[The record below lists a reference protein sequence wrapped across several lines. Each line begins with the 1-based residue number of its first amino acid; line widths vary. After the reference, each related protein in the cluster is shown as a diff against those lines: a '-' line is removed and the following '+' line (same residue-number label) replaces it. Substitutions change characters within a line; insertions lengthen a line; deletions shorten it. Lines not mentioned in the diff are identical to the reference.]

1 MPIASG
7 DQRESSNQRMS
18 SDRRAVRAHPEA
30 HTHEEELAMAGNSK
44 EQLIAWMREQPRT
57 LGWGA
62 ILAFNRTD
70 TNTVLQQEY
79 INRFSNDTYLPP
91 AQGYIKGS
99 NVQGQYITD
108 YVMDAPLL
116 SFDIANI
123 EQEIPNARLTMQV
136 VGGTQVTFEEVV
148 GGLNATRVEVV
159 DPLNGPTLTLKL
171 ELVNVPG
178 TVTSAGQVVL
188 DLSRSSDFKLTYS
201 DHLQEQEL
209 GGYFF
214 QELFESLPDEKRIMV
229 LNEIIKTPGSTINPT
244 SFKIRTQAAPGA
256 KSRSAENYGDGAV
269 VVFVAM
275 FGAESGGN
283 PNENFRYLI
292 PDDAGADYSATIVLG
307 NKFFLQTQA
316 REMEERG
323 FIGVDQWNYTEMSSK
338 FWEMKPG
345 AGGFSDSDFW
355 FYFRDGWSAEIPTPF
370 VWSTG
375 RRGEDVHVSV
385 KDSALE
391 ISFVRDNPEQWAT
404 TIYAYDP
411 APISPG
417 HSAALNIKIDAVC
430 RRSYRLNSQ
439 THVIEPGAIESSEVT
454 FESSINTRWSVD
466 PKAAE
471 LHDVCG
477 IYFDDEKRSVLRNSV
492 RRLISILPPLDTFVL
507 DSLLF
512 SDARVAI
519 KDFAL
524 PGDMAIF
531 GQLGPDLTRFRVDP
545 IKPVVNAGGTQQFST
560 YPAGQSG
567 LNWTVESL
575 LDEADNPGTISS
587 SGLYKAPANINGTYI
602 RVRITATSGT
612 ASSSALVSVVAN
624 DVTVN
629 PIIQTCGATHSRTLS
644 AGTHGTGALTWSLRT
659 PGNGGKLEMGT
670 NGKCVYT
677 APAPPP
683 ADPGLLYVIDE
694 IVVRNEL
701 TGKSRSAWV
710 MALLANTSLSIVREA
725 SAALPPNQ
733 ARLRAKGE
741 EGYISDDVIDWEILA
756 GSGAIEEGVFTQ
768 PEVLDNRFA
777 IVLAT
782 LSIPGFKARG
792 LMLLPLPLFD
802 YPSSNTARL
811 NLRQSEIETVEPL
824 AVSNSKDQ
832 LLEYMRARETTQDWG
847 AICMFG
853 RARLNRLLEQQFVA
867 GFDEFSF
874 LPAFSIQRIDLT
886 DDQTEW
892 MELDSIILSKPLL
905 SFETASLDNSR
916 ATLKLGIMS
925 GVVKVFSSPAGSP
938 ARLLSSF
945 TLFEPQGYVLEMGI
959 NLQLVVGEVDARG
972 RVTLDF
978 NNGLDFRCNLG
989 EQLNAR
995 DRIGEAFEGVLKAL
1009 PRHKRVFE
1017 LGTLELQ
1024 GYNPLSPTTFH
1035 IRTQAAPGAKH
1046 VKASNYGEGGV
1057 LIFIALRDKPSPGY
1071 FPGEG
1076 SGFPYFIPDDK
1087 DGEGNDLYS
1096 AALVV
1101 SHDMIQHVE
1110 PERLDLL
1117 NGLLF
1122 PGEHVF
1128 VESSRHTPKDL
1139 IVFGNIDPTLTSITL
1154 EPLFQVMHAGNKQQF
1169 NVRQVGKT
1177 IKAADVQWS
1186 VRSINMLNA
1195 GSISNTGMYQS
1206 VLPAQLGKQTV
1217 RNVVTATYRDPSGG
1231 SERRASALVAVV
1243 LEAITV
1249 APQVSAHYLS
1259 STPRATQ
1266 LFAVSLDEGELAW
1279 RLLDPQQGSLVAA
1292 GNQATY
1298 TPPVTLPDS
1307 QSMLV
1312 QRVEVQDKRSGLRA
1326 EASMLLLASNPHLEV
1341 TPSHVFGLGHSGTV
1355 QLVASSEYPSEN
1367 LRWSVISGDGTVSP
1381 DGLFT
1386 APAQLGSPTSVARCE
1401 FVYDGNVLLAGYSV
1415 IQLSDFVQAQSWTQ
1429 LQNFQLTI
1437 PADQTRALGNGYQQ
1451 IAVDVEVETKP
1462 VDGVSY
1468 PITEEEMSSLTIV
1481 HRDSGQA
1488 LNYLSQNEEGIAD
1501 DAVYRWA
1508 VSNKENRFNR
1518 YGAVSPAMNE
1528 KHFDVSGGITR
1539 RRVYLHTRASDPEIF
1554 HARFIDAFF
1563 GEHNSNEQSQTAP
1576 RVIEPVPVTVPQFE
1590 SNNYAFSPKRVD
1602 GGGNNPPQQ
1611 EDYDYFLDTTD
1622 YWYLEFV
1629 GRDGKP
1635 VRFLRCEFEGNQST
1649 LQWESRRQ
1657 WEYMFSHTGYI
1668 FRDEEGRF
1676 DKSVMLYDSRLPSI
1690 VPAPPVPIQPPEEVG
1705 VGQLLI
1711 SLFRKSNVLYKGSS
1725 VAKSLEAPLM
1735 IKLLDKNGNRHH
1747 LSLAFDAMEVA
1758 NSRNKL
1764 LLSVI

>member
-1 MPIASG
+1 
-7 DQRESSNQRMS
+7 
-18 SDRRAVRAHPEA
+18 
-30 HTHEEELAMAGNSK
+30 MAGNSK

-79 INRFSNDTYLPP
+79 INRFSTDTYLPP
-91 AQGYIKGS
+91 VQGYIKDS

-123 EQEIPNARLTMQV
+123 EQETPDARLTMQV

-148 GGLNATRVEVV
+148 GGLKATRVEVV
-159 DPLNGPTLTLKL
+159 DPLNGPALTLKL

-188 DLSRSSDFKLTYS
+188 DLSKSSDFKLTYS

-214 QELFESLPDEKRIMV
+214 QKLFKSLPDEKRIMV
-229 LNEIIKTPGSTINPT
+229 LNEVIKNPGSTINPT

-269 VVFVAM
+269 VIFVAM
-275 FGAESGGN
+275 SGAESGGN

-292 PDDAGADYSATIVLG
+292 PDDAGADYSATILLG
-307 NKFFLQTQA
+307 NKFILQTQA
-316 REMEERG
+316 REMEDRG
-323 FIGVDQWNYTEMSSK
+323 FIGVDSWKYNEMSSK

-355 FYFRDGWSAEIPTPF
+355 FAYNDHWNAEILTPF
-370 VWSTG
+370 AWEEG
-375 RRGEDVHVSV
+375 LRGEDMHVSV
-385 KDSALE
+385 KNSALE
-391 ISFVRDNPEQWAT
+391 ISFVRNNPDQPAT
-404 TIYAYDP
+404 TIYVHEYGG
-411 APISPG
+411 APISPVY
-417 HSAALNIKIDAVC
+417 SAMLNVKIDAVF
-430 RRSYRLNSQ
+430 RRSYSLNSLTQ
-439 THVIEPGAIESSEVT
+439 VIVPGAIEGSEVT
-454 FESSINTRWSVD
+454 FESSINKLWEVD
-466 PKAAE
+466 PYAAN
-471 LHDVCG
+471 LYDACG
-477 IYFDDEKRSVLRNSV
+477 ALFDDDQRIVLRDSFE
-492 RRLISILPPLDTFVL
+492 RLLSFMPPIDTFVL
-507 DSLLF
+507 NSLLF
-512 SDARVAI
+512 RDARVAI
-519 KDFAL
+519 NDFAL
-524 PGDMAIF
+524 PGDMAFF
-531 GQLGPDLTRFRVDP
+531 GQLGPDQTRFRVDP
-545 IKPVVNAGGTQQFST
+545 IKPVVNVGGTQQFST
-560 YPAGQSG
+560 SPAGVSG

-587 SGLYKAPANINGTYI
+587 SGLYTAPPSINGAYI

-612 ASSSALVSVVAN
+612 ASSSALVSVVASG
-624 DVTVN
+624 VTVN
-629 PIIQTCGATHSRTLS
+629 PIIQTCSATHSRTLS
-644 AGTHGTGALTWSLRT
+644 AGTHGMGTLTWSLRT
-659 PGNGGKLEMGT
+659 PVNGGTLEMGE
-670 NGKCVYT
+670 NGKYVYT
-677 APAPPP
+677 APDATS
-683 ADPGLLYVIDE
+683 DKLYIVDE
-694 IVVRNEL
+694 IVVKNEL
-701 TGKSRSAWV
+701 TGKSRSAWIMV
-710 MALLANTSLSIVREA
+710 LLGNMTLSISLDTSVT
-725 SAALPPNQ
+725 LPPNQ
-733 ARLRAKGE
+733 VKLHCKA
-741 EGYISDDVIDWEILA
+741 EGFLADDRISWETLA
-756 GSGAIEEGVFTQ
+756 GSGTVVNGIFTQ
-768 PEVLDNRFA
+768 PEPVEQRFA
-777 IVLAT
+777 LLLASYVIPDVIT
-782 LSIPGFKARG
+782 LRG
-792 LMLLPLPLFD
+792 YILLPLPLFE

-811 NLRQSEIETVEPL
+811 NLRQSDIETVEPL
-824 AVSNSKDQ
+824 AISNSKDQ
-832 LLEYMRARETTQDWG
+832 LLDYMRDRETTQHWG

-874 LPAFSIQRIDLT
+874 LPPFSIQRIDLT
-886 DDQTEW
+886 DDRTEW

-938 ARLLSSF
+938 TRLLSVF
-945 TLFEPQGYVLEMGI
+945 TLSEPQGYILEMDVQ
-959 NLQLVVGEVDARG
+959 LHLVVGEVDARG

-978 NNGLDFRCNLG
+978 NSGLDFSCNLAD
-989 EQLNAR
+989 QLNAR
-995 DRIGEAFEGVLKAL
+995 SRIGEAFEDFLKAL

-1017 LGTLELQ
+1017 LGTLQLQ

-1046 VKASNYGEGGV
+1046 AKASNYGDGGV

-1101 SHDMIQHVE
+1101 SHDMAQHVE

-1117 NGLLF
+1117 GSLLF
-1122 PGEHVF
+1122 PGEHIF

-1139 IVFGNIDPTLTSITL
+1139 IVFGNIDPTLTTITL
-1154 EPLFQVMHAGNKQQF
+1154 EPLFQVIHAGNRQQF
-1169 NVRQVGKT
+1169 NVRQVGKA

-1186 VRSINMLNA
+1186 VRSINMLSAA
-1195 GSISNTGMYQS
+1195 GSISSTGLYQS
-1206 VLPAQLGKQTV
+1206 GLPQQLGRQTV
-1217 RNVVTATYRDPSGG
+1217 RNVVTATYRDPSSG
-1231 SERRASALVAVV
+1231 SARRASALVAVV

-1259 STPRATQ
+1259 GTPRATQ
-1266 LFAVSLDEGELAW
+1266 LSAVSLDEGELAW
-1279 RLLDPQQGSLVAA
+1279 RLLDPQQGSLDFA

-1298 TPPVTLPDS
+1298 TPPATLPDS
-1307 QSMLV
+1307 QSIFV
-1312 QRVEVQDKRSGLRA
+1312 QRIEVQNTRTGLRA
-1326 EASMLLLASNPHLEV
+1326 EASMLLMANNPVLEV
-1341 TPSHVFGLGHSGTV
+1341 SPSHLAGLKHSDTV
-1355 QLVASSEYPSEN
+1355 QLVASSEYPPEN
-1367 LRWSVISGDGTVSP
+1367 LRWSVVSGDGTVSRE
-1381 DGLFT
+1381 GLFT
-1386 APAQLGSPTSVARCE
+1386 APAQLSSPTSVVRCE
-1401 FVYDGNVLLAGYSV
+1401 YVYNDNALFSGYSV

-1437 PADQTRALGNGYQQ
+1437 PADQVRALGNGYQQ

-1462 VDGVSY
+1462 VDGAST

-1488 LNYLSQNEEGIAD
+1488 LNYLSQTEEGIAE

-1518 YGAVSPAMNE
+1518 YGVGSPAMKG
-1528 KHFDVSGGITR
+1528 KHFDVSGGIAR
-1539 RRVYLHTRASDPEIF
+1539 RRVYLHTRASDPDIF

-1576 RVIEPVPVTVPQFE
+1576 RVIEPVPVTAPQFE
-1590 SNNYAFSPKRVD
+1590 NTNYTFSPRRVA
-1602 GGGNNPPQQ
+1602 GGGNTPPQQ
-1611 EDYDYFLDTTD
+1611 DDYDYFLDTTD

-1629 GRDGKP
+1629 GRDSKP

-1649 LQWESRRQ
+1649 VQWESRRKN
-1657 WEYMFSHTGYI
+1657 ETMFSYTGYI
-1668 FRDEEGRF
+1668 FRDEDGQF
-1676 DKSVMLYDSRLPSI
+1676 DKSAMLYDKRLPALTPGQI
-1690 VPAPPVPIQPPEEVG
+1690 PAVPIIFPEQVG
-1705 VGQLLI
+1705 VGQLMI
-1711 SLFRKSNVLYKGSS
+1711 SLFRSS
-1725 VAKSLEAPLM
+1725 KVRYVDTATAMSLEAPLV

-1747 LSLAFDAMEVA
+1747 LSLAFAPMEVA
-1758 NSRNKL
+1758 DSRNKL

>member
-30 HTHEEELAMAGNSK
+30 HTHEEELAMAGYSK

-62 ILAFNRTD
+62 ILAFNRAD
-70 TNTVLQQEY
+70 TNTVLLQEY
-79 INRFSNDTYLPP
+79 IERFSNDTYLPA

-99 NVQGQYITD
+99 NTQGQYITD
-108 YVMDAPLL
+108 YVMDYPRL
-116 SFDIANI
+116 SFDIANV
-123 EQEIPNARLTMQV
+123 EQEIPDARLTMKV
-136 VGGTQVTFEEVV
+136 VGGTQVSFEEVV
-148 GGLNATRVEVV
+148 GGLNVTRVEIV
-159 DPLNGPTLTLKL
+159 DPLNGPELTLKL
-171 ELVNVPG
+171 QLVDVPG
-178 TVTSAGQVVL
+178 NVDSAGKVVL
-188 DLSRSSDFKLTYS
+188 DLKKSSDFSLSYS
-201 DHLQEQEL
+201 DFSEEQTL
-209 GGYFF
+209 GGLFF
-214 QELFESLPDEKRIMV
+214 KQLFDALPDAKRIMV
-229 LNEIIKTPGSTINPT
+229 LSEFVRKKDNVFNPKTI
-244 SFKIRTQAAPGA
+244 KIRTQSAPGA

-269 VVFVAM
+269 LVFVAM
-275 FGAESGGN
+275 EGAANGGN
-283 PNENFRYLI
+283 PDGSFKYLI
-292 PDDAGADYSATIVLG
+292 PNDAGKDFNATVVLG
-307 NKFFLQTQA
+307 NKTLLEVFAHAAQNDFGTGAWTYSTDTSGFCIMHPDGGHLGDSSYGMPEVTNNW
-316 REMEERG
+316 RG
-323 FIGVDQWNYTEMSSK
+323 WMG
-338 FWEMKPG
+338 
-345 AGGFSDSDFW
+345 
-355 FYFRDGWSAEIPTPF
+355 TPF
-370 VWSTG
+370 ELGYGGGKYMDFT
-375 RRGEDVHVSV
+375 
-385 KDSALE
+385 
-391 ISFVRDNPEQWAT
+391 IRDNLVEVRYVKNDKTQSCRIVLSKGEEVVEGSVYSVHTMQASRS
-404 TIYAYDP
+404 Y
-411 APISPG
+411 
-417 HSAALNIKIDAVC
+417 ALNH
-430 RRSYRLNSQ
+430 
-439 THVIEPGAIESSEVT
+439 TTGMIEPGETS
-454 FESSINTRWSVD
+454 NTAGSLRLALHEENYSHPATVD
-466 PKAAE
+466 GFNKYSPYIADQLLEDMRRK
-471 LHDVCG
+471 VP
-477 IYFDDEKRSVLRNSV
+477 STLRH
-492 RRLISILPPLDTFVL
+492 IPPVSTFVL
-507 DSLLF
+507 ESLLF
-512 SDARVAI
+512 RNSKIVM

-524 PGDMAIF
+524 LGDMAIF
-531 GQLGPDLTRFRVDP
+531 GQVGADVTLFTIDP
-545 IKPVVNAGGTQQFST
+545 LQPLVGIGDTQQFVT
-560 YPAGQSG
+560 RPAGQPVSS
-567 LNWTVESL
+567 WKVESISGSA
-575 LDEADNPGTISS
+575 ENVGTITST
-587 SGLYKAPANINGTYI
+587 GLYTAPSSIKSTFT
-602 RVRITATSGT
+602 RVKVTATIG
-612 ASSSALVSVVAN
+612 AHHSAALISIVVSDINVSPV
-624 DVTVN
+624 
-629 PIIQTCGATHSRTLS
+629 IQTCGATHSRTLS
-644 AGTHGTGALTWSLRT
+644 AGTRGTGALTWSLRT

-741 EGYISDDVIDWEILA
+741 EGYISDDLIDWEILA

-925 GVVKVFSSPAGSP
+925 GVVKVFSSPVGSP
-938 ARLLSSF
+938 KRLLSSF
-945 TLFEPQGYVLEMGI
+945 TLSEPQGYILEMGI
-959 NLQLVVGEVDARG
+959 NLHLVVGEVDARG

-995 DRIGEAFEGVLKAL
+995 NRIGEAFEGVLKAL

-1401 FVYDGNVLLAGYSV
+1401 FVYDGNVLLTGYSV

-1590 SNNYAFSPKRVD
+1590 SNNYTFSPKRVD

-1649 LQWESRRQ
+1649 LQWESRRK

>member
-1 MPIASG
+1 MPIAPG
-7 DQRESSNQRMS
+7 DQRESSNQRMG
-18 SDRRAVRAHPEA
+18 SDRRAVRTYPEA
-30 HTHEEELAMAGNSK
+30 HTHEEELAMAGYSK

-62 ILAFNRTD
+62 ILAFNRAD
-70 TNTVLQQEY
+70 TNTVLLQEY
-79 INRFSNDTYLPP
+79 IERFSNDTYLPA

-99 NVQGQYITD
+99 NTQGQYITD
-108 YVMDAPLL
+108 YVMDYPRL
-116 SFDIANI
+116 SFDIANV
-123 EQEIPNARLTMQV
+123 EQETPDARLTMKV
-136 VGGTQVTFEEVV
+136 VGGTQISFEESV
-148 GGLNATRVEVV
+148 GGLNATRVEIV
-159 DPLNGPTLTLKL
+159 DPLSGPELTLKL
-171 ELVNVPG
+171 QLVDVPG
-178 TVTSAGQVVL
+178 SINSAGRVVL
-188 DLSRSSDFKLTYS
+188 DLKKSSDFSLSYS
-201 DHLQEQEL
+201 DFVEEQAL
-209 GGYFF
+209 GGLFF
-214 QELFESLPDEKRIMV
+214 KQLFDALPDAKRIMV
-229 LNEIIKTPGSTINPT
+229 LSEFVRKNNNVFNPKTI
-244 SFKIRTQAAPGA
+244 KIRTQSAPGA

-269 VVFVAM
+269 LVFVAM
-275 FGAESGGN
+275 EGAANGGN
-283 PNENFRYLI
+283 PDGSFKYLI
-292 PDDAGADYSATIVLG
+292 PNDAGKDFNATVVLG
-307 NKFFLQTQA
+307 NKTLLEVFAHAAQNDFGTGA
-316 REMEERG
+316 WTYSTDTSG
-323 FIGVDQWNYTEMSSK
+323 FCIMHPDGGMLGNGSYPMVAVAGTYDG
-338 FWEMKPG
+338 FMKSPFELGYG
-345 AGGFSDSDFW
+345 AGKYMDLAIRDDLVAVR
-355 FYFRDGWSAEIPTPF
+355 YVKHDNAYPCRIVLHFRDEVVSGDAYSMQDMQASRTYA
-370 VWSTG
+370 VNHATG
-375 RRGEDVHVSV
+375 M
-385 KDSALE
+385 
-391 ISFVRDNPEQWAT
+391 
-404 TIYAYDP
+404 
-411 APISPG
+411 
-417 HSAALNIKIDAVC
+417 
-430 RRSYRLNSQ
+430 
-439 THVIEPGAIESSEVT
+439 IEPGEVSSTTASLTLALYEQQNYHSVVRT
-454 FESSINTRWSVD
+454 GFDTYRSSFIDDMLGYMRRIIPNT
-466 PKAAE
+466 
-471 LHDVCG
+471 
-477 IYFDDEKRSVLRNSV
+477 LRK
-492 RRLISILPPLDTFVL
+492 IPPVSTFVL
-507 DSLLF
+507 ESLLF
-512 SDARVAI
+512 KNSRVVM
-519 KDFAL
+519 KDFTM

-531 GQLGPDLTRFRVDP
+531 GQVGTDVTLFTLDP
-545 IKPVVNAGGTQQFST
+545 LQPLVVIGDTQQFVT
-560 YPAGQSG
+560 RPAGQPVSSWKVENISG
-567 LNWTVESL
+567 STEDV
-575 LDEADNPGTISS
+575 GTITST
-587 SGLYKAPANINGTYI
+587 GLYTAPSSIKIFT
-602 RVRITATSGT
+602 RVKVTATSG
-612 ASSSALVSVVAN
+612 AHHSSALISVVVSDIN
-624 DVTVN
+624 VSPV
-629 PIIQTCGATHSRTLS
+629 IQTCGATHSRTLS
-644 AGTHGTGALTWSLRT
+644 AGTLGTGVLTWSLRT
-659 PGNGGKLEMGT
+659 PGNGGKLEMGE

-677 APAPPP
+677 APVA
-683 ADPGLLYVIDE
+683 ASDKLYVVDE
-694 IVVRNEL
+694 IVVKNEL
-701 TGKSRSAWV
+701 TGKSRSAWI
-710 MALLANTSLSIVREA
+710 MAVLGNMTLSISRDTSVT
-725 SAALPPNQ
+725 LPPNQ
-733 ARLRAKGE
+733 VKLRCKAE
-741 EGYISDDVIDWEILA
+741 NFLADDLISWETLA
-756 GSGAIEEGVFTQ
+756 GSGTVVNGIFTQ
-768 PEVLDNRFA
+768 ADPVEQRFA
-777 IVLAT
+777 LLLASYVIPDVMT
-782 LSIPGFKARG
+782 LRG
-792 LMLLPLPLFD
+792 YILLPLPLFD

-824 AVSNSKDQ
+824 AVGNSKDQ

-938 ARLLSSF
+938 TRLLSSF
-945 TLFEPQGYVLEMGI
+945 TLSEPQGYILEMGI
-959 NLQLVVGEVDARG
+959 NLHLVVGEVDARG

-995 DRIGEAFEGVLKAL
+995 NRIGEAFEGVLKAL

-1017 LGTLELQ
+1017 LGTLKLQ

-1087 DGEGNDLYS
+1087 DEEGNDLYS
-1096 AALVV
+1096 AALVL

-1110 PERLDLL
+1110 PQRLELL
-1117 NGLLF
+1117 NSLLF

-1154 EPLFQVMHAGNKQQF
+1154 EPLFQVMHAGSKQQF

-1186 VRSINMLNA
+1186 VRSINTLNAA

-1206 VLPAQLGKQTV
+1206 VFPQQLGKHTV
-1217 RNVVTATYRDPSGG
+1217 RNVVTATYKDPSSGR
-1231 SERRASALVAVV
+1231 ERKASALMAVV
-1243 LEAITV
+1243 HEAITI
-1249 APQVSAHYLS
+1249 APQVSVHYLS
-1259 STPRATQ
+1259 SAPRATE
-1266 LFAVSLDEGELAW
+1266 LFAMNLDGGDLAW

-1298 TPPVTLPDS
+1298 TPPATLADS
-1307 QSMLV
+1307 QSIFV
-1312 QRVEVQDKRSGLRA
+1312 QRIEVQNTRTGLRA
-1326 EASMLLLASNPHLEV
+1326 EATMLLMASNPALEV
-1341 TPSHVFGLGHSGTV
+1341 SPSHVSGVGHSGTV
-1355 QLVASSEYPSEN
+1355 QLVAPSEYPPES
-1367 LRWSVISGDGTVSP
+1367 LRWSVTSGEGTVSP

-1386 APAQLGSPTSVARCE
+1386 APAQLGSPTSVVRSE
-1401 FVYDGNVLLAGYSV
+1401 FVLDGTVWLSGYSV

-1437 PADQTRALGNGYQQ
+1437 PANQIRALGNGYQQ
-1451 IAVDVEVETKP
+1451 IAVDVEVETQP
-1462 VDGVSY
+1462 VNGASY

-1488 LNYLSQNEEGIAD
+1488 LSYLSQTEEGIAD
-1501 DAVYRWA
+1501 DADYHWA
-1508 VSNKENRFNR
+1508 VSNRENRFNR
-1518 YGAVSPAMNE
+1518 YGAALPAMNE
-1528 KHFDVSGGITR
+1528 KHFDVSDGITR

-1576 RVIEPVPVTVPQFE
+1576 HVIEPVPVTVPQFE
-1590 SNNYAFSPKRVD
+1590 SNNYTFSPKRVD

-1611 EDYDYFLDTTD
+1611 GDYDSFLDTTD
-1622 YWYLEFV
+1622 YWYLEFT

-1635 VRFLRCEFEGNQST
+1635 VRFVRCEFGGNQST

-1668 FRDEEGRF
+1668 FRDEDGQF
-1676 DKSVMLYDSRLPSI
+1676 DESAMLYDKRLPSLMPGQTP
-1690 VPAPPVPIQPPEEVG
+1690 VVPIKLPEKVG

-1747 LSLAFDAMEVA
+1747 LSLAFAPMEVA
-1758 NSRNKL
+1758 DSRNKL

>member
-1 MPIASG
+1 
-7 DQRESSNQRMS
+7 
-18 SDRRAVRAHPEA
+18 
-30 HTHEEELAMAGNSK
+30 MAGNSK

-91 AQGYIKGS
+91 AQGYISGS
-99 NVQGQYITD
+99 TIQGQYITD

-123 EQEIPNARLTMQV
+123 EQEKPDARLTMQV

-148 GGLNATRVEVV
+148 GGLKATRVEVV

-171 ELVNVPG
+171 ELINVPG

-188 DLSRSSDFKLTYS
+188 DLSKSSDFKLTYS
-201 DHLQEQEL
+201 DHQEEQAL

-214 QELFESLPDEKRIMV
+214 QTLFESLPDEKRIMV
-229 LNEIIKTPGSTINPT
+229 LNEIVKTPDSTINPT

-269 VVFVAM
+269 VIFVAM
-275 FGAESGGN
+275 HGAESGGN

-292 PDDAGADYSATIVLG
+292 PDDADADYSATIVLG

-323 FIGVDQWNYTEMSSK
+323 FIGVDQWNYDEMSSK

-345 AGGFSDSDFW
+345 AGGFNDSDFW
-355 FYFRDGWSAEIPTPF
+355 FYFSNGWSAEILTPF

-375 RRGEDVHVSV
+375 RRGEDMHFSV
-385 KDSALE
+385 KNSALE

-404 TIYAYDP
+404 TIYAHDP

-417 HSAALNIKIDAVC
+417 HSASLNIKIDAVF
-430 RRSYRLNSQ
+430 RRSYRLNSL
-439 THVIEPGAIESSEVT
+439 THVIEPGEIESSEVT
-454 FESSINTRWSVD
+454 FESSINTKFPVD
-466 PKAAE
+466 ARAAE
-471 LHDVCG
+471 YYNVCG
-477 IYFDDEKRSVLRNSV
+477 GYFDDDKRIVLRNFV
-492 RRLISILPPLDTFVL
+492 QRLLAYLPPIDTFVL

-524 PGDMAIF
+524 PGDLAIF
-531 GQLGPDLTRFRVDP
+531 GQLGPDQTRFRVSP
-545 IKPVVNAGGTQQFST
+545 IKPVVNVGGTQQFST

-575 LDEADNPGTISS
+575 LDEAENPGTISS
-587 SGLYKAPANINGTYI
+587 SGLYTAPASIQGAYI
-602 RVRITATSGT
+602 RVRIKATSGT
-612 ASSSALVSVVAN
+612 SSSSALVSVVAS

-629 PIIQTCGATHSRTLS
+629 PIIQTCSATHSRTLS

-659 PGNGGKLEMGT
+659 PGNGGKLEMGE
-670 NGKCVYT
+670 NGKYVYT
-677 APAPPP
+677 APDA
-683 ADPGLLYVIDE
+683 ASDKLYIVDE
-694 IVVRNEL
+694 IVVKNEL
-701 TGKSRSAWV
+701 TGKSRSAWI
-710 MALLANTSLSIVREA
+710 MALLGNMTLSISFDTSVT
-725 SAALPPNQ
+725 LPPNQ
-733 ARLRAKGE
+733 VKLRCKAE
-741 EGYISDDVIDWEILA
+741 QFLADDLISWETLA
-756 GSGAIEEGVFTQ
+756 GSGTVVNGIFTQ
-768 PEVLDNRFA
+768 PEPLEQRFA
-777 IVLAT
+777 LLLA
-782 LSIPGFKARG
+782 SYVIPGVMTLRG
-792 LMLLPLPLFD
+792 YILLPLPLFE

-832 LLEYMRARETTQDWG
+832 LLDYMRDRETTQDWG

-874 LPAFSIQRIDLT
+874 LPSFSIERIDLT

-938 ARLLSSF
+938 TRLLSSF
-945 TLFEPQGYVLEMGI
+945 TLSEPQGYILEMGVQ
-959 NLQLVVGEVDARG
+959 LHLVVGEVDARG

-978 NNGLDFRCNLG
+978 NNGLDFSCNLG

-995 DRIGEAFEGVLKAL
+995 NRIGEAFEGFLKAL

-1017 LGTLELQ
+1017 LGTLQLQ

-1035 IRTQAAPGAKH
+1035 IRTQAAPGAKRA
-1046 VKASNYGEGGV
+1046 KASNYGDGGV
-1057 LIFIALRDKPSPGY
+1057 LIFIALRGKPSPGY

-1101 SHDMIQHVE
+1101 SHDMAQHVE
-1110 PERLDLL
+1110 SERLDLL
-1117 NGLLF
+1117 GSLLF
-1122 PGEHVF
+1122 PGEHIF
-1128 VESSRHTPKDL
+1128 AESSRHTPKDL

-1154 EPLFQVMHAGNKQQF
+1154 EPLFQVMHAGTRQQF

-1186 VRSINMLNA
+1186 VRSINMLSAA
-1195 GSISNTGMYQS
+1195 GNISSTGLYQS
-1206 VLPAQLGKQTV
+1206 GLPQQLGRQTV
-1217 RNVVTATYRDPSGG
+1217 RNVVTATYRDPSSGN
-1231 SERRASALVAVV
+1231 ERRASALVAVV
-1243 LEAITV
+1243 VEAITV

-1259 STPRATQ
+1259 GTPRATQ
-1266 LFAVSLDEGELAW
+1266 LFAVSLGEGELAW
-1279 RLLDPQQGSLVAA
+1279 RLLDPQQGSLVSA

-1298 TPPVTLPDS
+1298 TPPATLPDS
-1307 QSMLV
+1307 QSIFV
-1312 QRVEVQDKRSGLRA
+1312 QRIEVQNLRTGLKA
-1326 EASMLLLASNPHLEV
+1326 EATMLLMASNPVLEV
-1341 TPSHVFGLGHSGTV
+1341 SPSHLAGLGHSGTV
-1355 QLVASSEYPSEN
+1355 HLVASSEYPPES
-1367 LRWSVISGDGTVSP
+1367 LRWSVVSGDGTVSP

-1386 APAQLGSPTSVARCE
+1386 APAQLGSPTSVVRCE
-1401 FVYDGNVLLAGYSV
+1401 FVHDGNALFSGYSV

-1437 PADQTRALGNGYQQ
+1437 PADQVKALSNGYQQ

-1488 LNYLSQNEEGIAD
+1488 LNYLSQTEEGIAE
-1501 DAVYRWA
+1501 DAIYRWA

-1518 YGAVSPAMNE
+1518 YGAALPAMKE
-1528 KHFDVSGGITR
+1528 THFDVSGGITR
-1539 RRVYLHTRASDPEIF
+1539 RRVYLHTRASDPETF

-1576 RVIEPVPVTVPQFE
+1576 RVIEPVPVTAPQFE
-1590 SNNYAFSPKRVD
+1590 STNYTFSPKRVA

-1611 EDYDYFLDTTD
+1611 ADYDYYLDTTD
-1622 YWYLEFV
+1622 YWYLEYV

-1635 VRFLRCEFEGNQST
+1635 VRFVRCEFEGNQST
-1649 LQWESRRQ
+1649 VQWESRRKN
-1657 WEYMFSHTGYI
+1657 ETMFSYTGYI
-1668 FRDEEGRF
+1668 FHDEDGQF
-1676 DKSVMLYDSRLPSI
+1676 DESAMLYDKRLPDLMPGQT
-1690 VPAPPVPIQPPEEVG
+1690 PAVPIQAPEQVG
-1705 VGQLLI
+1705 VGQLLV
-1711 SLFRKSNVLYKGSS
+1711 SLFRSSS
-1725 VAKSLEAPLM
+1725 VRYVGTATAMSLEAPLL

-1747 LSLAFDAMEVA
+1747 LSLAFAPMEVA
-1758 NSRNKL
+1758 DSRNKL

>member
-30 HTHEEELAMAGNSK
+30 HTHEEEQAMAGNSK

-62 ILAFNRTD
+62 ILAFNRTE

-79 INRFSNDTYLPP
+79 INRFTNDTYLPP

-123 EQEIPNARLTMQV
+123 EQEIPDARLTMQV

-188 DLSRSSDFKLTYS
+188 DLSRSSDFKLSYS
-201 DHLQEQEL
+201 DHQEEQAL

-345 AGGFSDSDFW
+345 AGGFNDSDFW
-355 FYFRDGWSAEIPTPF
+355 FAFRDGWSAEILTPF
-370 VWSTG
+370 AWDTG
-375 RRGEDVHVSV
+375 LRGEDVHVSV

-417 HSAALNIKIDAVC
+417 HSAALNIKIDAVY

-454 FESSINTRWSVD
+454 FESSINTKWPVD

-471 LHDVCG
+471 LYDVCG
-477 IYFDDEKRSVLRNSV
+477 VSFDDEKRSVLRNSV
-492 RRLISILPPLDTFVL
+492 QRLISILPPLDTFVL

-512 SDARVAI
+512 SEARVAI

-545 IKPVVNAGGTQQFST
+545 IKAVVNAGGTQQFST

-612 ASSSALVSVVAN
+612 ASSSALVSVVAS

-629 PIIQTCGATHSRTLS
+629 PIIQTCGATHSRSLS
-644 AGTHGTGALTWSLRT
+644 AGTHGTGALSWSLRT

-677 APAPPP
+677 APVA
-683 ADPGLLYVIDE
+683 ASDKLYVVDE
-694 IVVRNEL
+694 IVVKNEL
-701 TGKSRSAWV
+701 TGKSRSAWI
-710 MALLANTSLSIVREA
+710 MAVLGNMTLSISRDTSVT
-725 SAALPPNQ
+725 LPPNQ
-733 ARLRAKGE
+733 VKLRCKAE
-741 EGYISDDVIDWEILA
+741 NFLADDLISWETLA
-756 GSGAIEEGVFTQ
+756 GSGTVVNGIFTQ
-768 PEVLDNRFA
+768 ADPVEQRFA
-777 IVLAT
+777 LLLA
-782 LSIPGFKARG
+782 SYVIPGVMTLRG
-792 LMLLPLPLFD
+792 YILLPLPLFD

-824 AVSNSKDQ
+824 AVGNSKDQ

-938 ARLLSSF
+938 KRLLSSF
-945 TLFEPQGYVLEMGI
+945 TLSEPQGYILEMGI
-959 NLQLVVGEVDARG
+959 NLHLVVGEVDARG

-995 DRIGEAFEGVLKAL
+995 NRIGEAFEGVLKAL

-1087 DGEGNDLYS
+1087 DEEGNDLYS
-1096 AALVV
+1096 AALVL

-1110 PERLDLL
+1110 PQRLELL
-1117 NGLLF
+1117 NSLLF

-1154 EPLFQVMHAGNKQQF
+1154 EPLFQVMHAGSAQQF

-1186 VRSINMLNA
+1186 VRSINTLKAA

-1206 VLPAQLGKQTV
+1206 VFPQQLDKHTV
-1217 RNVVTATYRDPSGG
+1217 RNVVTATYKDPSSGR
-1231 SERRASALVAVV
+1231 ERKASALMAVV
-1243 LEAITV
+1243 YEAITL
-1249 APQVSAHYLS
+1249 APQVSVHYLS
-1259 STPRATQ
+1259 SAPRATE
-1266 LFAVSLDEGELAW
+1266 LFAMNLDGGDLAW

-1298 TPPVTLPDS
+1298 TPPATLADS
-1307 QSMLV
+1307 QSIFV
-1312 QRVEVQDKRSGLRA
+1312 QRIEVQNTRTGLRA
-1326 EASMLLLASNPHLEV
+1326 EATMLLMASNPALEV
-1341 TPSHVFGLGHSGTV
+1341 SPSHVSGVGHSGTV
-1355 QLVASSEYPSEN
+1355 QLGASSEYPPEK
-1367 LRWSVISGDGTVSP
+1367 LRWSVTSGDGTVSS

-1386 APAQLGSPTSVARCE
+1386 APAQLGSPTSVVRCE
-1401 FVYDGNVLLAGYSV
+1401 FVYDGNVLLTGYSV

-1437 PADQTRALGNGYQQ
+1437 PADQIRALGNGYQQ
-1451 IAVDVEVETKP
+1451 IAVDVEVETQP
-1462 VDGVSY
+1462 VNGASY

-1488 LNYLSQNEEGIAD
+1488 LSYLSQTEEGIAD
-1501 DAVYRWA
+1501 DADYHWA
-1508 VSNKENRFNR
+1508 VSNRENRFNR
-1518 YGAVSPAMNE
+1518 YGAALPAMNE
-1528 KHFDVSGGITR
+1528 KHFDVSDGITR

-1554 HARFIDAFF
+1554 HARFVDAFF

-1576 RVIEPVPVTVPQFE
+1576 HVIEPVPVTVPQFE
-1590 SNNYAFSPKRVD
+1590 SNNYTFSPKRVD
-1602 GGGNNPPQQ
+1602 GGGKNPPEQN
-1611 EDYDYFLDTTD
+1611 DYDYFLDTTD

-1635 VRFLRCEFEGNQST
+1635 VRFVRCEFEGNQST
-1649 LQWESRRQ
+1649 VQWESRRQ
-1657 WEYMFSHTGYI
+1657 NETMFSYTGYI
-1668 FRDEEGRF
+1668 FRDEDGQF
-1676 DKSVMLYDSRLPSI
+1676 DESAMLYDKRLPSLMPGQTP
-1690 VPAPPVPIQPPEEVG
+1690 VVPIKLPEEVG

-1711 SLFRKSNVLYKGSS
+1711 SLFRKSNVLYNGSS

-1747 LSLAFDAMEVA
+1747 LSLAFAPMEVA
-1758 NSRNKL
+1758 DSRNKL

>member
-1 MPIASG
+1 
-7 DQRESSNQRMS
+7 
-18 SDRRAVRAHPEA
+18 
-30 HTHEEELAMAGNSK
+30 MAGNSK

-123 EQEIPNARLTMQV
+123 EQETPDARLTMQV

-148 GGLNATRVEVV
+148 GGVNATRVEVV

-345 AGGFSDSDFW
+345 AGGFNDDDFW
-355 FYFRDGWSAEIPTPF
+355 FAFRDGWRAEILTPF
-370 VWSTG
+370 VWDTG
-375 RRGEDVHVSV
+375 LRGEDVHVSV

-391 ISFVRDNPEQWAT
+391 ISFVRDNPEQWIT
-404 TIYAYDP
+404 TIFAYDP

-417 HSAALNIKIDAVC
+417 HAASLNVKMEAVY

-439 THVIEPGAIESSEVT
+439 THVIEPGAVESSEVT
-454 FESSINTRWSVD
+454 FESSINTKFTVD

-471 LHDVCG
+471 LYDVCG
-477 IYFDDEKRSVLRNSV
+477 VYFDDEKRIRLRDSVQQ
-492 RRLISILPPLDTFVL
+492 LISILPPLDTFVL

-587 SGLYKAPANINGTYI
+587 SGLYKAPASINGAYI

-612 ASSSALVSVVAN
+612 ASSSALVSVVAS

-644 AGTHGTGALTWSLRT
+644 AGTHGTGALSWSLRT
-659 PGNGGKLEMGT
+659 PGNGGKLERGE
-670 NGKCVYT
+670 NGKYVYT
-677 APAPPP
+677 APPVTT
-683 ADPGLLYVIDE
+683 GKSFVVDE
-694 IVVRNEL
+694 IVVTNEL
-701 TGKSRSAWV
+701 TGASRSAWI
-710 MALLANTSLSIVREA
+710 MALLANMSFSIERDTSVT
-725 SAALPPNQ
+725 LPPNQ
-733 ARLRAKGE
+733 VKLRCKSEGE
-741 EGYISDDVIDWEILA
+741 VVDDSMINWETLA
-756 GSGAIEEGVFTQ
+756 GSGTVIDGIFTQ
-768 PEVLDNRFA
+768 PDPLEHRFA
-777 IVLAT
+777 LVYASFNVPGIK
-782 LSIPGFKARG
+782 LSGY
-792 LMLLPLPLFD
+792 MVLPLPLFE

-811 NLRQSEIETVEPL
+811 TVRRSEIETVEPL

-832 LLEYMRARETTQDWG
+832 LLEYMRDRETTQNWG

-874 LPAFSIQRIDLT
+874 LPSFSIQRIDLT

-938 ARLLSSF
+938 TRLLSSF
-945 TLFEPQGYVLEMGI
+945 TLSEQQGYILEMGVH
-959 NLQLVVGEVDARG
+959 LHLVVGEVDARG

-978 NNGLDFRCNLG
+978 NNGLDFSCNLG
-989 EQLNAR
+989 EQLNVQN
-995 DRIGEAFEGVLKAL
+995 RIGEAFEGVLKAL

-1046 VKASNYGEGGV
+1046 SKASNYGEGGV

-1101 SHDMIQHVE
+1101 SHDMVKHVE

-1117 NGLLF
+1117 NSLLF
-1122 PGEHVF
+1122 PGEHIF
-1128 VESSRHTPKDL
+1128 VERSRHTPKDL

-1154 EPLFQVMHAGNKQQF
+1154 EPLFQVMHAGTDQQF

-1186 VRSINMLNA
+1186 VRSINTLNAA
-1195 GSISNTGMYQS
+1195 GSISSAGLYQS
-1206 VLPAQLGKQTV
+1206 GLPQQLGRQTV
-1217 RNVVTATYRDPSGG
+1217 RNVVTATYRDPSSG

-1243 LEAITV
+1243 LEAVTV
-1249 APQVSAHYLS
+1249 APQVSVHYLS

-1266 LFAVSLDEGELAW
+1266 LFAVSLGEGELAW
-1279 RLLDPQQGSLVAA
+1279 RLLDPQQGSLDVA

-1298 TPPVTLPDS
+1298 TPPAALPDA
-1307 QSMLV
+1307 QSLSV
-1312 QRVEVQDKRSGLRA
+1312 QRIEVKNMRTGLRA
-1326 EASMLLLASNPHLEV
+1326 EAAMLLLASNPALEIS
-1341 TPSHVFGLGHSGTV
+1341 PSHQAGLGHSGTV
-1355 QLVASSEYPSEN
+1355 QLVAPSEFPPEN
-1367 LRWSVISGDGTVSP
+1367 LRWSIVSGDGSVSP

-1386 APAQLGSPTSVARCE
+1386 APAQLSVPTSVVRCE
-1401 FVYDGNVLLAGYSV
+1401 FVYGGNVLLSGYSV
-1415 IQLSDFVQAQSWTQ
+1415 IQLSDFVQAQSWNA
-1429 LQNFQLTI
+1429 LQNFQLTM
-1437 PADQTRALGNGYQQ
+1437 PADQKRALGNGFQQ
-1451 IAVDVEVETKP
+1451 IVVDVEVETKP
-1462 VDGVSY
+1462 VDGVST

-1481 HRDSGQA
+1481 HRDSGQE
-1488 LNYLSQNEEGIAD
+1488 LNYLSRTEEGIAEGT
-1501 DAVYRWA
+1501 VYTWA
-1508 VSNKENRFNR
+1508 VSNDENRFNR
-1518 YGAVSPAMNE
+1518 YGVGSPAMKE
-1528 KHFDVSGGITR
+1528 KHFEISGGIHR
-1539 RRVYLHTRASDPEIF
+1539 RRVYLHTRASDPDIY
-1554 HARFIDAFF
+1554 HARFSDAYDGVF
-1563 GEHNSNEQSQTAP
+1563 NSNEQSQSAP
-1576 RVIEPVPVTVPQFE
+1576 YVIEPVPVTVPQFE
-1590 SNNYAFSPKRVD
+1590 STNYRFSPKRVA

-1611 EDYDYFLDTTD
+1611 EDYDYYLDTTD

-1629 GRDGKP
+1629 GRDGNP
-1635 VRFLRCEFEGNQST
+1635 VRFVRCEFEGNQST
-1649 LQWESRRQ
+1649 VQWESRRQ
-1657 WEYMFSHTGYI
+1657 NETMFSYTGFI
-1668 FRDEEGRF
+1668 FRDEQGQL
-1676 DKSVMLYDSRLPSI
+1676 DKSVMRYDERLSGLMPGQT
-1690 VPAPPVPIQPPEEVG
+1690 PAVPIIAPEQVG
-1705 VGQLLI
+1705 VGQLMI
-1711 SLFRKSNVLYKGSS
+1711 SLFRKSNVRYVGTD
-1725 VAKSLEAPLM
+1725 VAKSLEAPLV

-1747 LSLAFDAMEVA
+1747 LSLAFAPMEVA
-1758 NSRNKL
+1758 DSRNTL